1 MWNPPSPGASLQVP
15 QSAGWAELS
24 SESRALNSS
33 DGIHPRLWF
42 KINDIWETST
52 KICWIKALLYT
63 TVEHRQ
69 YLKRRNPHILGW
81 GVGWGGLGRLHR
93 PRGFVFLFFFF
104 LTPAQE
110 PARNVCLSQLD
121 VILTCALAHCFQ
133 HPKPLQLMSCSFSIM
148 FLLFRTEGCYFCTY
162 IHQVFFFLFLSL
174 FLLFWQYKHAVP
186 LRRFHHRWPP
196 LSELFSSWR
205 FLHLPG

>member
-1 MWNPPSPGASLQVP
+1 MVFIPGSGLKLMTFEKLQLKYV
-15 QSAGWAELS
+15 ELRLFFTQPWS
-24 SESRALNSS
+24 SGSTWKGE
-33 DGIHPRLWF
+33 IHTF
-42 KINDIWETST
+42 
-52 KICWIKALLYT
+52 
-63 TVEHRQ
+63 
-69 YLKRRNPHILGW
+69 W
-81 GVGWGGLGRLHR
+81 GGEWGGGGLGRLHR

-162 IHQVFFFLFLSL
+162 IHQVFFFFFFSLSSSCFDNTNTL
-174 FLLFWQYKHAVP
+174 CHWDGSITAGHLSASYSRPGGSFIFQDKCSG
-186 LRRFHHRWPP
+186 RFDNV
-196 LSELFSSWR
+196 
-205 FLHLPG
+205 

>member
-1 MWNPPSPGASLQVP
+1 MG
-15 QSAGWAELS
+15 
-24 SESRALNSS
+24 
-33 DGIHPRLWF
+33 
-42 KINDIWETST
+42 
-52 KICWIKALLYT
+52 
-63 TVEHRQ
+63 
-69 YLKRRNPHILGW
+69 
-81 GVGWGGLGRLHR
+81 GGLGRLHR

-162 IHQVFFFLFLSL
+162 IHQVFFFSFSLSL
-174 FLLFWQYKHAVP
+174 PLVLTIQTRCATETVPSPLATSQRAILVLAVP
-186 LRRFHHRWPP
+186 SSSRINAAAALITSR
-196 LSELFSSWR
+196 LSTVD
-205 FLHLPG
+205 